1 MRTDSL
7 REYRK
12 YLIPTIWYRIIGLEE
27 TIYILNPKEYD
38 NDKSYL
44 YLLDLTKTYHQWK
57 KEFEN

>member
-1 MRTDSL
+1 MRTDPL

-12 YLIPTIWYRIIGLEE
+12 HLVPTIWYRIIGLEE
-27 TIYILNPKEYD
+27 TLYILNPKEYD

-44 YLLDLTKTYHQWK
+44 YVLDLIKTYHQWK